1 MFNNDMH
8 QGRVVEL
15 IFDFSEHTTALSTG
29 VFGWFKEFWS
39 IPDTYVLQHSSLDAF
54 FFLRLL
60 KMSVV
65 TCLVGAAI
73 SWPILF
79 AVDGSGNG
87 GARQLDIL
95 TFGNIGDGEALR
107 YLAHVAV
114 AYLFFGKRSFRHMLC
129 DIYD

>member
-1 MFNNDMH
+1 
-8 QGRVVEL
+8 
-15 IFDFSEHTTALSTG
+15 LSSG
-29 VFGWFKEFWS
+29 MFGWFKEFWS
-39 IPDTYVLQHSSLDAF
+39 VPDTYVLQHSSLDAF

-73 SWPILF
+73 AWPILF
-79 AVDGSGNG
+79 AVDASGNG

-95 TFGNIGDGEALR
+95 TFGNIGNGEALR

-114 AYLFFGKRSFRHMLC
+114 AYLFFGNCSLC
-129 DIYD
+129 DVIYDI